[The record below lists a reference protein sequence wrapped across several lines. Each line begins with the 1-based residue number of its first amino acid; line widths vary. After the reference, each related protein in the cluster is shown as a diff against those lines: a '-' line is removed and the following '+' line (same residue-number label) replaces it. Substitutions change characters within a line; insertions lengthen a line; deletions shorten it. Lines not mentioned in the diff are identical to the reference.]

1 MGSDL
6 LGVRVL
12 ERSGAVLR
20 VRYAVLHPDAEVA
33 SNHNFALQ
41 TIVDLYWRCCGE
53 YLWHLPAAVREKV
66 YSLAKTHPLKEQ
78 LERWVRLAR
87 GGAVELTPE
96 EYASLPSR
104 DASARP
110 RYVSWEQSDGRYL
123 AHVAPDYQ
131 GFMDA
136 ASDAIASV
144 AIEDPRKHPR
154 VEGEDDSNPGPTLVV
169 TVTDEA
175 LLHHVF
181 EGLEWASRIYDFE
194 GHF

>member
-96 EYASLPSR
+96 EYLELGAYGGGGT
-104 DASARP
+104 DFRP
-110 RYVSWEQSDGRYL
+110 PFAWLER
-123 AHVAPDYQ
+123 
-131 GFMDA
+131 
-136 ASDAIASV
+136 
-144 AIEDPRKHPR
+144 
-154 VEGEDDSNPGPTLVV
+154 EGKSPAC
-169 TVTDEA
+169 TV
-175 LLHHVF
+175 
-181 EGLEWASRIYDFE
+181 
-194 GHF
+194 